1 MIISKLTG
9 QMYNMAKHK
18 FASNVCEKALVCADP
33 ESRRQ
38 LIDEIMTPKQD
49 GLSPI
54 MGLMKDSFGSKRT
67 FTVRSVL
74 LLTSTLVDYVLQR
87 ALTVADADQKELL
100 ISKVRP
106 HLVNMRRYSSAYSK
120 HLSAS
125 TYTCGI
131 VMPYLTNTCHSVER
145 LIEKCS
151 STDGTQTEA
160 AEPSS

>member
-18 FASNVCEKALVCADP
+18 FASNVCEKALVTADP
-33 ESRRQ
+33 ESRRK

-54 MGLMKDSFGSKRT
+54 MGLMKDSFGSKYLSYQGCD
-67 FTVRSVL
+67 VVL
-74 LLTSTLVDYVLQR
+74 NLRCTDYVLQR
-87 ALTVADADQKELL
+87 ALTVADPDQRELL
-100 ISKVRP
+100 INKVRP

-125 TYTCGI
+125 TYI
-131 VMPYLTNTCHSVER
+131 VRRLFQALTKSR
-145 LIEKCS
+145 RS
-151 STDGTQTEA
+151 
-160 AEPSS
+160 